1 LTLVCRDASVSRMNR
16 AAVAAC
22 VGILLVAGCAS
33 RGSVRQTA
41 DDLRALQGEVAALRQ
56 SQEDLS
62 RRFAEATATS
72 RAAQPRT
79 EQLAAAIASL
89 KTDIERLDTKV
100 AALDGAVR
108 DVKETLVQRTVA
120 AAPAAAPPAT
130 ARPTRTAAVEDM
142 FTVGLM
148 NFRNHEYGQAV
159 LDFLD
164 VVTKHPRHELAPT
177 AQYLIGEAYFLQH
190 DYRQALVEFQRA
202 VDWPVPHPKVADAL
216 LKVGLCHSHLQQ
228 GMEAQIA
235 WRRVVREFPE
245 APAAEQARLLLDGR
259 RSPAASARRR

>member
-1 LTLVCRDASVSRMNR
+1 MNR
-16 AAVAAC
+16 AAAAAC
-22 VGILLVAGCAS
+22 LGILLVAGCAS

-62 RRFAEATATS
+62 RRFAETTAAS

-79 EQLAAAIASL
+79 EQLTATIASL
-89 KTDIERLDTKV
+89 KADIERLDAKV
-100 AALDGAVR
+100 SAVDGAVT
-108 DVKETLVQRTVA
+108 DVKQTLAQRA
-120 AAPAAAPPAT
+120 AAEAAPAPAAAAPES
-130 ARPTRTAAVEDM
+130 ARPARSSSAEDT
-142 FTVGLM
+142 FTVALM
-148 NFRNHEYGQAV
+148 NFRKREYGQAV

-164 VVTKHPRHELAPT
+164 VVSKHPRHELAPT
-177 AQYLIGEAYFLQH
+177 AQFLIGEAYFLQH

-202 VDWPVPHPKVADAL
+202 VDWPVPHPKLADAL
-216 LKVGLCHSHLQQ
+216 LKVGLCHRNLQQ

-245 APAAEQARLLLDGR
+245 TPAADQARLLLDGR
-259 RSPAASARRR
+259 KSSSAASARRR